1 MKKIY
6 QKIRLKKF
14 DSLLID
20 TIKGQ
25 DFYILFDDNTY
36 KHCISQYELLDYIRR
51 DHIKPIRYV
60 FDTADRIILSREV
73 LIEDKLERS

>member
-25 DFYILFDDNTY
+25 EFYILFDDNTY
-36 KHCISQYELLDYIRR
+36 THCISRYEVLDYIRR
-51 DHIKPIRYV
+51 DHIKPIRYI
-60 FDTADRIILSREV
+60 FDAADRIILNREV
-73 LIEDKLERS
+73 LIEEIERS

>member
-25 DFYILFDDNTY
+25 EFYILFDDNTY
-36 KHCISQYELLDYIRR
+36 KHCISQYELY
-51 DHIKPIRYV
+51 
-60 FDTADRIILSREV
+60 
-73 LIEDKLERS
+73 